1 MRPVSYF
8 VPNYATDPAF
18 GEALSRVVEDGVCVL
33 AYDCVVTPD
42 SMTVGSP
49 MECRLRIIR

>member
-18 GEALSRVVEDGVCVL
+18 GEALSRVLEDGVCVL

-42 SMTVGSP
+42 SMTVGFP
-49 MECRLRIIR
+49 VECRLRIIR